1 MKKQS
6 NKPLNKLISSIFI
19 EWGFTT
25 EGLKDN
31 RRGEWWLF
39 AQLII
44 LLAHFVPSSPILSNW
59 PLIVKGVS
67 IIIFSYGFYRSY
79 LSLITL
85 GDNLS
90 PLPEPKESAV
100 LITRGVYKSCRH
112 PLYQS
117 LLYLSFAFTCLRG
130 SLIHLTLLILLSII
144 LINKAKVEELKLKSK
159 YYNYTNYMSI
169 TPAIFNGI
177 RFFDWRN

>member
-1 MKKQS
+1 MKKTP
-6 NKPLNKLISSIFI
+6 NKSLKSLISKIFI

-25 EGLKDN
+25 GGLKDN

-39 AQLII
+39 AQLIV
-44 LLAHFVPSSPILSNW
+44 LLAHLLPSWPIVSNW
-59 PLIVKGVS
+59 PVIIKVLSILI
-67 IIIFSYGFYRSY
+67 FFYGFYRSY
-79 LSLITL
+79 LCLITL

-90 PLPEPKESAV
+90 PLPAPKESAV
-100 LITRGVYKSCRH
+100 LITKGVYKSCRH
-112 PLYQS
+112 PLYQG

-144 LINKAKVEELKLKSK
+144 LIKKARLEELKLKNK
-159 YYNYTNYMSI
+159 YYNYKAYMSN

>member
-6 NKPLNKLISSIFI
+6 NKPLNKLISNIFI

-44 LLAHFVPSSPILSNW
+44 LSAHFVPSSPILSNW

-67 IIIFSYGFYRSY
+67 IIIF
-79 LSLITL
+79 
-85 GDNLS
+85 
-90 PLPEPKESAV
+90 
-100 LITRGVYKSCRH
+100 
-112 PLYQS
+112 
-117 LLYLSFAFTCLRG
+117 
-130 SLIHLTLLILLSII
+130 
-144 LINKAKVEELKLKSK
+144 
-159 YYNYTNYMSI
+159 
-169 TPAIFNGI
+169 
-177 RFFDWRN
+177 FF

>member
-1 MKKQS
+1 MKNQS
-6 NKPLNKLISSIFI
+6 NKPLHKLISNIFI

-44 LLAHFVPSSPILSNW
+44 LLTHFVPSSPILANW
-59 PLIVKGVS
+59 PLIFKGIS
-67 IIIFSYGFYRSY
+67 IIIFCYGFYRSY

-90 PLPEPKESAV
+90 PLPAPKEKAV
-100 LITRGVYKSCRH
+100 LITRGVYKYCRH

-130 SLIHLTLLILLSII
+130 SLIHVILLILLSII
-144 LINKAKVEELKLKSK
+144 LINKARLEELKLKSK
-159 YYNYTNYMSI
+159 HSNYKIYMSN